1 MPREQRNEIYARS
14 SVDRDAIQCCCE
26 FRGSDVDLTKGK
38 LLAAC
43 LVGLAAIF
51 GQYNFEKRC
60 WIMSE
65 NVTMAPNNNPEAAKG
80 PMAETAFV
88 TCLSMQPLPR
98 VLLPRSMPFP
108 RFYAQR
114 K

>member
-1 MPREQRNEIYARS
+1 MILDDKNWFYERITFTIDNLQ
-14 SVDRDAIQCCCE
+14 V
-26 FRGSDVDLTKGK
+26 
-38 LLAAC
+38 
-43 LVGLAAIF
+43 
-51 GQYNFEKRC
+51 NFEKRC

-65 NVTMAPNNNPEAAKG
+65 NVTMALNNNPEAAKG

-98 VLLPRSMPFP
+98 VPLPRSMPFP